1 MKKRIACLLVLTMV
15 LSCLTACTMY
25 VPQSDGSIM
34 TGEVCADMAG
44 IKVMLRLAAEN
55 PDFDYDK
62 FFRSYANAWLL
73 KACILLRRTGSRSG
87 ERYAAEPQ
95 GMILNAVAA
104 TP

>member
-1 MKKRIACLLVLTMV
+1 MKKGIACLLVLTMV
-15 LSCLTACTMY
+15 PSCLTACTMY
-25 VPQSDGSIM
+25 VPQSAGSIM
-34 TGEVCADMAG
+34 TGEACADMAG

-62 FFRSYANAWLL
+62 FFRSYAKVWLL
-73 KACILLRRTGSRSG
+73 KACILLRRTGLRSG

-95 GMILNAVAA
+95 GMILNTVAA

>member
-1 MKKRIACLLVLTMV
+1 MP
-15 LSCLTACTMY
+15 ACTD
-25 VPQSDGSIM
+25 DGAELPDSLHNVCSAIRRQHHDR
-34 TGEVCADMAG
+34 EACADMAG

-62 FFRSYANAWLL
+62 FFRSYANVWLL